1 MIRRFKDALGRS
13 GGDEAVAWRDMKG
26 TSPAK
31 KKTPKK
37 KVQKATPKKS
47 AVVPRDN
54 PKENSTPPEGGVGG
68 DVGAVKEEP
77 FPGAKKQYSIFSW
90 VSAAASK
97 VIGNDSEL
105 QDRSINA
112 PKKKEVD
119 TKAKKAEAIKAKGA
133 KKILKGKKPSRIV
146 GNAKAAEVDEDEDI
160 ADVSEVEE
168 EAIAPSAKNSKAK
181 GTKRKN
187 VLSDTDDNH
196 IVCGELASVKEQAIG
211 RIFRQGQTSEV
222 TVTRIILR
230 GPDGERCLD
239 DWTIE
244 RNADESVLQAATSN
258 FD

>member
-1 MIRRFKDALGRS
+1 M
-13 GGDEAVAWRDMKG
+13 
-26 TSPAK
+26 
-31 KKTPKK
+31 
-37 KVQKATPKKS
+37 
-47 AVVPRDN
+47 
-54 PKENSTPPEGGVGG
+54 
-68 DVGAVKEEP
+68 
-77 FPGAKKQYSIFSW
+77 
-90 VSAAASK
+90 
-97 VIGNDSEL
+97 
-105 QDRSINA
+105 
-112 PKKKEVD
+112 
-119 TKAKKAEAIKAKGA
+119 
-133 KKILKGKKPSRIV
+133 
-146 GNAKAAEVDEDEDI
+146 DEDEDI